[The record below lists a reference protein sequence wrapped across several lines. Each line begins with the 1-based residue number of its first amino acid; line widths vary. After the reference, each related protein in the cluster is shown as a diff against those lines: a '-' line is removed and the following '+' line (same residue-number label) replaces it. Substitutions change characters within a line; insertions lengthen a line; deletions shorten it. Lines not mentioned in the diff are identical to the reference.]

1 MLSFAFIR
9 VLGNKSPIDILGG
22 FQKPIKRN
30 RHQFTILG
38 SLSTC
43 DFETRTASGSELV
56 TRLHTITFTLLST
69 FSTLGMISAKIWE
82 TPMSWHGKCSLPV
95 AVRVSKRRV
104 LNGGAYYCYCA
115 YVLRISRC
123 SGFPIGDA
131 FKNSDVFARLKTIGR
146 T

>member
-22 FQKPIKRN
+22 FQKPIKR
-30 RHQFTILG
+30 
-38 SLSTC
+38 
-43 DFETRTASGSELV
+43 DETRTASGSELV